1 MAAAAVLP
9 APVDAKRNWTP
20 IIAAPAVSS
29 LGNDD
34 FDPKRHLAFKEVPKV
49 YTMKDIGLPEDTGI
63 SPVAVS
69 EPFPLFTEEA
79 VMRMR
84 QEVLSPEVLGNCQY
98 SSNLCKDSPN
108 VGRLDV
114 TNSRLLQIRT
124 LCV

>member
-9 APVDAKRNWTP
+9 TATDHKRNWTP
-20 IIAAPAVSS
+20 IITTPSASKVGDDEFNPA
-29 LGNDD
+29 
-34 FDPKRHLAFKEVPKV
+34 RHLAFKEMPQV

-98 SSNLCKDSPN
+98 SSNLAQCQLRGFANK
-108 VGRLDV
+108 
-114 TNSRLLQIRT
+114 
-124 LCV
+124 